1 MTDLRDLLVLQQRDT
16 AVDQL
21 RHRRA
26 TLPERTLVT
35 GLQEELARLR
45 AELAVATG
53 ERDALAARQERLE
66 ADVAAGEA
74 KRRTL
79 EGRLASTS
87 VPREAQAMSDEID
100 GIKAR
105 QLVLEDE
112 ELEIME
118 ALEPIETTVAAGRA
132 HEAVLEQRLSQ
143 GRDALASA
151 ETAIDGEIAQALVA
165 RADAVQPIPSALLD
179 RYERLRT
186 KLGGVAVATLDGA
199 RCTGCNLTL
208 PTLELER
215 LRGAA
220 SDTIVECDQCGRIL
234 VG

>member
-35 GLQEELARLR
+35 AIQEELTRLR

-87 VPREAQAMSDEID
+87 VPREAQVMSEEID

-118 ALEPIETTVAAGRA
+118 ALEPIETTVVAGQA
-132 HEAVLEQRLSQ
+132 QEEALEQRLTD
-143 GRDALASA
+143 GREALAHA
-151 ETAIDGEIAQALVA
+151 ETAIDGEIADAVVA
-165 RADAVQPIPSALLD
+165 RAAAVQPIPSTLLE

-186 KLGGVAVATLDGA
+186 KLAGVAVATLDGA

-208 PTLELER
+208 PTLEIER

-220 SDTIVECDQCGRIL
+220 PDAIVECEQCGRIL
-234 VG
+234 VL

>member
-16 AVDQL
+16 AVDHL

-35 GLQEELARLR
+35 GVQEELARLR
-45 AELAVATG
+45 AELAQASG
-53 ERDALAARQERLE
+53 ERDALAAREERLE

-79 EGRLASTS
+79 ESRLASTS
-87 VPREAQAMSDEID
+87 VPREAQAMSEEID
-100 GIKAR
+100 GLKAR

-118 ALEPIETTVAAGRA
+118 ALEPIETTVVAGQA
-132 HEAVLEQRLSQ
+132 QEVALEQRLSE
-143 GRDALASA
+143 GREALARA
-151 ETAIDGEIAQALVA
+151 ETTIDGEIVDAVAA
-165 RADAVQPIPSALLD
+165 RAAAVEPIPSALLD

-215 LRGAA
+215 VRGAA
-220 SDTIVECDQCGRIL
+220 PDAIVECEQCGRIL
-234 VG
+234 VL

>member
-35 GLQEELARLR
+35 AIQEELTRLR

-53 ERDALAARQERLE
+53 ERDALAVRQERLE

-87 VPREAQAMSDEID
+87 VPREAQVMSEEID

-118 ALEPIETTVAAGRA
+118 ALEPIETTVVAGQA
-132 HEAVLEQRLSQ
+132 QEEALEQRLTD
-143 GRDALASA
+143 GREALAHA
-151 ETAIDGEIAQALVA
+151 ETAIDGEIADAVVA
-165 RADAVQPIPSALLD
+165 RAAAVQPIPSTLLE

-186 KLGGVAVATLDGA
+186 KLAGVAVATLDGA

-208 PTLELER
+208 PTLEIER

-220 SDTIVECDQCGRIL
+220 PDAIVECEQCGRIL
-234 VG
+234 VL